1 MLQIS
6 KNISI
11 ASAEI
16 ELIAIRSQ
24 GTGGQNV
31 NKISSA
37 IHLRFD
43 IKKSSLDAVY
53 KNRLLQL
60 KDKRISK
67 KGILIIKAQQ
77 YRTQEKNR
85 TSALQ
90 RLKKIIESIVKDAN
104 IWLDGNMPLE
114 QYKPPFSNTFCS
126 HTYTINTENIEQLI
140 QAAIQTTASLAPLN
154 FLEQKIES
162 VETIVETGGLAKRFV
177 TKVKSTVVE
186 MSPTLTK
193 NFNVK
198 IGNMHR
204 YHFVGDKYAANLGAM
219 NPSSPY
225 NSINQAKRLLWD
237 LSVIGQYD
245 WTVEKKELIIYM
257 PEDDKI
263 TYSKKQYENA
273 KDTLSRFEEEA
284 DKKEIML
291 FTTCSAKHASERL
304 IKAA

>member
-1 MLQIS
+1 MGRYFGGYHWAYKWLFHVVNTLQIS

-90 RLKKIIESIVKDAN
+90 RLKKIIESIVKVQKYRIAT
-104 IWLDGNMPLE
+104 
-114 QYKPPFSNTFCS
+114 KP
-126 HTYTINTENIEQLI
+126 
-140 QAAIQTTASLAPLN
+140 
-154 FLEQKIES
+154 
-162 VETIVETGGLAKRFV
+162 
-177 TKVKSTVVE
+177 
-186 MSPTLTK
+186 TK
-193 NFNVK
+193 NS
-198 IGNMHR
+198 R
-204 YHFVGDKYAANLGAM
+204 T
-219 NPSSPY
+219 
-225 NSINQAKRLLWD
+225 KRLNLKTKR
-237 LSVIGQYD
+237 GQL
-245 WTVEKKELIIYM
+245 KKLR
-257 PEDDKI
+257 
-263 TYSKKQYENA
+263 SKLEN
-273 KDTLSRFEEEA
+273 
-284 DKKEIML
+284 
-291 FTTCSAKHASERL
+291 
-304 IKAA
+304 

>member
-1 MLQIS
+1 MVNTLQIS

-90 RLKKIIESIVKDAN
+90 RLKKIIESIVKVQKYRIAT
-104 IWLDGNMPLE
+104 
-114 QYKPPFSNTFCS
+114 KP
-126 HTYTINTENIEQLI
+126 
-140 QAAIQTTASLAPLN
+140 
-154 FLEQKIES
+154 
-162 VETIVETGGLAKRFV
+162 
-177 TKVKSTVVE
+177 
-186 MSPTLTK
+186 TK
-193 NFNVK
+193 NS
-198 IGNMHR
+198 R
-204 YHFVGDKYAANLGAM
+204 T
-219 NPSSPY
+219 
-225 NSINQAKRLLWD
+225 KRLNLKTKR
-237 LSVIGQYD
+237 GQL
-245 WTVEKKELIIYM
+245 KKLR
-257 PEDDKI
+257 
-263 TYSKKQYENA
+263 SKLEN
-273 KDTLSRFEEEA
+273 
-284 DKKEIML
+284 
-291 FTTCSAKHASERL
+291 
-304 IKAA
+304 

>member
-90 RLKKIIESIVKDAN
+90 RLKKIIESIVKVQKYRIAT
-104 IWLDGNMPLE
+104 
-114 QYKPPFSNTFCS
+114 KP
-126 HTYTINTENIEQLI
+126 
-140 QAAIQTTASLAPLN
+140 
-154 FLEQKIES
+154 
-162 VETIVETGGLAKRFV
+162 
-177 TKVKSTVVE
+177 
-186 MSPTLTK
+186 TK
-193 NFNVK
+193 NS
-198 IGNMHR
+198 R
-204 YHFVGDKYAANLGAM
+204 T
-219 NPSSPY
+219 
-225 NSINQAKRLLWD
+225 KRLNLKTKR
-237 LSVIGQYD
+237 GQL
-245 WTVEKKELIIYM
+245 KKLR
-257 PEDDKI
+257 
-263 TYSKKQYENA
+263 SKLEN
-273 KDTLSRFEEEA
+273 
-284 DKKEIML
+284 
-291 FTTCSAKHASERL
+291 
-304 IKAA
+304 

>member
-1 MLQIS
+1 MFPPLPDTTGEYKTVFIEPIALS
-6 KNISI
+6 GERISI
-11 ASAEI
+11 CSIARMSTGESKVIQTIPSAT
-16 ELIAIRSQ
+16 LVCMY
-24 GTGGQNV
+24 GGQ
-31 NKISSA
+31 A
-37 IHLRFD
+37 QAME
-43 IKKSSLDAVY
+43 SL
-53 KNRLLQL
+53 
-60 KDKRISK
+60 
-67 KGILIIKAQQ
+67 
-77 YRTQEKNR
+77 
-85 TSALQ
+85 
-90 RLKKIIESIVKDAN
+90 IESIVKDAN